1 MKTTNLYLKYLVH
14 KKDHLLEGLQ
24 DTLTLDSPF
33 GNGKIVIDEKGTF
46 KCPDT
51 GEFGTAID
59 FLKHMHPGITTKGA
73 ERRLKIEQQTT
84 TVSLNRASDQLATFQ
99 ANDELVA
106 IAAEQLGLTKKQ
118 VRSLPIYHRRRGN
131 QFLYIDYQ
139 TQVGEVLSLST
150 FSSTKPLRRTEGIK
164 TVPELTSSRIW
175 VAENE
180 LMAFHLKNAF
190 GEDAICW
197 PTAAELEYYEYRTL
211 LKDKTVIVVHSDFT
225 YDYASSF
232 YPFLVHIQGETK
244 KQSYVRIDALT
255 QGIPVGKWL
264 QEPQHQNLLVEH
276 ANKNIGQQPISPRI
290 YTKFIR
296 SYSMETL
303 PFAQGMAKEFFFY
316 GTADG
321 QMVHSYPVDVLPV
334 ERIEQNFDLYVV
346 TPERTSS
353 THRLTND
360 RVIALIESAHQLT
373 PRVMFEYIVKLMNEY
388 VYFEDEDLP
397 ILLALYVMATYV
409 HVLFPAFPY
418 LHLHADKDSGKTTCL
433 ELLMGSCFNG
443 VAASKITT
451 ARLAQ
456 EVSDTQCTLG
466 LDEFERNTGG
476 QGGAHVQLLNAGYR
490 RSGQYLKQRG
500 KNTSPMGIYSPKI
513 YASIDSINASALDSR
528 TLTIAMSRK
537 PKHHPLK
544 GWNKDNPEITRRLNE
559 IVLGGYA
566 IGLYYHDKVEYLL
579 QQLPRQIQL
588 GNGIPVDTRQREL
601 IAPLVVLAQLID
613 LDSSGNSLPVERQLK
628 RVLQAMLY
636 PDHHVEVARI
646 KQFTNQLREWREQP
660 NLIHWTIKDEKVWI
674 PTGSW
679 DNTSFANQFNGG
691 RRELINWCRGLSDCV
706 ERTSVHI
713 PSLNDTVS
721 CIGFPEDLILNEKPV
736 IEWIRLDPEPMQD

>member
-1 MKTTNLYLKYLVH
+1 
-14 KKDHLLEGLQ
+14 
-24 DTLTLDSPF
+24 
-33 GNGKIVIDEKGTF
+33 
-46 KCPDT
+46 
-51 GEFGTAID
+51 
-59 FLKHMHPGITTKGA
+59 
-73 ERRLKIEQQTT
+73 
-84 TVSLNRASDQLATFQ
+84 
-99 ANDELVA
+99 
-106 IAAEQLGLTKKQ
+106 
-118 VRSLPIYHRRRGN
+118 
-131 QFLYIDYQ
+131 
-139 TQVGEVLSLST
+139 
-150 FSSTKPLRRTEGIK
+150 
-164 TVPELTSSRIW
+164 
-175 VAENE
+175 
-180 LMAFHLKNAF
+180 
-190 GEDAICW
+190 
-197 PTAAELEYYEYRTL
+197 
-211 LKDKTVIVVHSDFT
+211 
-225 YDYASSF
+225 
-232 YPFLVHIQGETK
+232 
-244 KQSYVRIDALT
+244 
-255 QGIPVGKWL
+255 
-264 QEPQHQNLLVEH
+264 
-276 ANKNIGQQPISPRI
+276 
-290 YTKFIR
+290 
-296 SYSMETL
+296 
-303 PFAQGMAKEFFFY
+303 
-316 GTADG
+316 
-321 QMVHSYPVDVLPV
+321 
-334 ERIEQNFDLYVV
+334 
-346 TPERTSS
+346 
-353 THRLTND
+353 
-360 RVIALIESAHQLT
+360 
-373 PRVMFEYIVKLMNEY
+373 
-388 VYFEDEDLP
+388 
-397 ILLALYVMATYV
+397 
-409 HVLFPAFPY
+409 
-418 LHLHADKDSGKTTCL
+418 
-433 ELLMGSCFNG
+433 
-443 VAASKITT
+443 
-451 ARLAQ
+451 
-456 EVSDTQCTLG
+456 LG